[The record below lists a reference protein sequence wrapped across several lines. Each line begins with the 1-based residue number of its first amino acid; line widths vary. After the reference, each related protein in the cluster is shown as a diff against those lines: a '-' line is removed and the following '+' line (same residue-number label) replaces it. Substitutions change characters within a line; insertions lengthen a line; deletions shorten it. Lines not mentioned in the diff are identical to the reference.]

1 MEAEKQRLG
10 FVEIRDGIAG
20 AIAFA
25 MQCRSQYRQ
34 AVLTS
39 RKRGFTKPSFAS
51 LPEYRRGFIESYLAF
66 KRYIETPDEQRLS
79 DAEPT
84 LIEGTAVHG
93 VDKPWATKRRSS
105 ALSCAT
111 LFPFDPRLGPG
122 EADPPDSL
130 FTTGDEAEAGLAPKA
145 EPS

>member
-39 RKRGFTKPSFAS
+39 RKRGFTKPGFAS

-66 KRYIETPDEQRLS
+66 RRYIETHNS
-79 DAEPT
+79 T
-84 LIEGTAVHG
+84 
-93 VDKPWATKRRSS
+93 WATKRRSA

-111 LFPFDPRLGPG
+111 LFPFDPRLGTG
-122 EADPPDSL
+122 EVDPPDSL
-130 FTTGDEAEAGLAPKA
+130 FATGDEAGLAPK
-145 EPS
+145 ERNTGENDD

>member
-34 AVLTS
+34 VVLTS

-51 LPEYRRGFIESYLAF
+51 FPEYRRGFIESYLAF

-93 VDKPWATKRRSS
+93 VR
-105 ALSCAT
+105 
-111 LFPFDPRLGPG
+111 
-122 EADPPDSL
+122 
-130 FTTGDEAEAGLAPKA
+130 
-145 EPS
+145 